1 MSRTLSYVDAVRILS
16 GQTQV
21 LAVLDRAAGGF
32 LLAATGGSSE
42 LAISLFDAK
51 AELFRTTQ
59 GLVSDLGDRIA
70 GLNRIDRTQR
80 LAAGHAALVM
90 ASFFG
95 ALPKGEVTGVE
106 LVHLVAGHRPEGER
120 LGDLARALLR
130 SEVPMP
136 APHQPYEQLVG
147 ELEWFYRRLSDSVVR
162 FLTGLA
168 SWDRLNEAERAAV
181 TGALHGPVVERA
193 LADYETGFRR
203 MAADVPEFGFWV
215 NLVDHQA
222 TRARMDELMIGVA
235 ALRES
240 LGSLS
245 PQRAAVQKRTALS
258 RAYHAAL
265 QDPVLDAEGDD
276 AVPDI
281 PDIASSYINP
291 SFRVAAVTPQD
302 PLASEEWW
310 EAQAVQDDLMR
321 YLVGHLTS
329 PPATAGPLLLLG
341 QPGSGKSL
349 LTRMLAATLP
359 PEDFAVVRVPLR
371 DVPADASLQVQIEH
385 AIFDATGER
394 ATWLEVVGAIPGALP
409 VVLLDGFDELLQA
422 TGVSQWDYLLN
433 VERFQRREAAGG
445 RPVAVVVTTRTAVA
459 DRARAVAGTVALRLE
474 PFSEDQIS
482 RWLAVWNS
490 TNESYFRGRDLR
502 PLTLAAVIRQPELVS
517 QPLLLLMLAI
527 YDAQENALTGGVD
540 TDLDQGDLYER
551 LLSRFAW
558 REVMKVAAGNSENDL
573 EAMVEEELLRLS
585 LVAFASLNRGRQ
597 WVTEAD
603 LNADLPVLLG
613 SGADGPTANVRRILT
628 VGETVLG
635 RFFFIH
641 EARAR
646 RDGQALQTYEF
657 LHATF
662 GEYLGARALERE
674 LADLVDDVL
683 RQSRRSRAAPTDDDF
698 LHALLSFATIS
709 QRQTTLDFLAG
720 RLVGW
725 DESRRDV
732 LRDMVLHLFRH
743 ALERRD
749 HSRFADYSPA
759 PLSAPARYAVYSAN
773 LVLLLVAIGSP
784 FTTDDL
790 FPEVDDRIDEW
801 RRVTLLW
808 KSQLRADAWSRL
820 VGTIGVHRSWAGE
833 QRVLVFSR
841 DRGWPDVPVPR
852 SDLYWTRDVLT
863 ADKEFPEFVRGQFC
877 WNRENDRLR
886 QWQAN
891 FHCDPLDDLAQ
902 HALEP
907 LTAAV
912 EDAVVMVHGFWE
924 DRAVSA
930 AQSLITLWLLISTD
944 SRAEELVD
952 AFGVAIEIA
961 RRGFPPTGVES
972 RRNFRIILLRT
983 LRDHRDRLDPGQ
995 YVALRRHFED
1005 GTEDRRYTPD
1015 EPEDL
1020 AALATEILS

>member
-1 MSRTLSYVDAVRILS
+1 M
-16 GQTQV
+16 
-21 LAVLDRAAGGF
+21 
-32 LLAATGGSSE
+32 
-42 LAISLFDAK
+42 
-51 AELFRTTQ
+51 
-59 GLVSDLGDRIA
+59 
-70 GLNRIDRTQR
+70 
-80 LAAGHAALVM
+80 
-90 ASFFG
+90 
-95 ALPKGEVTGVE
+95 
-106 LVHLVAGHRPEGER
+106 
-120 LGDLARALLR
+120 
-130 SEVPMP
+130 
-136 APHQPYEQLVG
+136 
-147 ELEWFYRRLSDSVVR
+147 
-162 FLTGLA
+162 
-168 SWDRLNEAERAAV
+168 
-181 TGALHGPVVERA
+181 
-193 LADYETGFRR
+193 
-203 MAADVPEFGFWV
+203 
-215 NLVDHQA
+215 
-222 TRARMDELMIGVA
+222 
-235 ALRES
+235 
-240 LGSLS
+240 
-245 PQRAAVQKRTALS
+245 
-258 RAYHAAL
+258 
-265 QDPVLDAEGDD
+265 
-276 AVPDI
+276 
-281 PDIASSYINP
+281 
-291 SFRVAAVTPQD
+291 
-302 PLASEEWW
+302 
-310 EAQAVQDDLMR
+310 
-321 YLVGHLTS
+321 
-329 PPATAGPLLLLG
+329 
-341 QPGSGKSL
+341 
-349 LTRMLAATLP
+349 
-359 PEDFAVVRVPLR
+359 
-371 DVPADASLQVQIEH
+371 
-385 AIFDATGER
+385 
-394 ATWLEVVGAIPGALP
+394 
-409 VVLLDGFDELLQA
+409 
-422 TGVSQWDYLLN
+422 SQWDYLLN

-459 DRARAVAGTVALRLE
+459 DRARAVAGTVTLRLE

-502 PLTLAAVIRQPELVS
+502 PLTLAAVIRQPELAS

-558 REVMKVAAGNSENDL
+558 REVMKVAAGKSENDL

-613 SGADGPTANVRRILT
+613 SGADGPAANVRRIPT

-683 RQSRRSRAAPTDDDF
+683 RQSRRSRVAPTDDDF

-709 QRQTTLDFLAG
+709 QRQTTLDFLTG

-732 LRDMVLHLFRH
+732 LRDMLLHLFRR
-743 ALERRD
+743 ALEPRE
-749 HSRFADYSPA
+749 HGRFADYSPA

-773 LVLLLVAIGSP
+773 LVLLLVAIGAP

-801 RRVTLLW
+801 RRVMLLW

-833 QRVLVFSR
+833 QRVLVIAR
-841 DRGWPDVPVPR
+841 DRWWTDAPVPR
-852 SDLYWTRDVLT
+852 SDLYWTQDVLA

-891 FHCDPLDDLAQ
+891 FHCDPLDDLAK

-912 EDAVVMVHGFWE
+912 EDAVVMVHGYWE
-924 DRAVSA
+924 DRAISA
-930 AQSLITLWLLISTD
+930 AQSLITLWLLVSTE

-972 RRNFRIILLRT
+972 RRNFRIISASHPT
-983 LRDHRDRLDPGQ
+983 
-995 YVALRRHFED
+995 
-1005 GTEDRRYTPD
+1005 
-1015 EPEDL
+1015 
-1020 AALATEILS
+1020 

>member
-1 MSRTLSYVDAVRILS
+1 M
-16 GQTQV
+16 

-32 LLAATGGSSE
+32 LLAATGGGSE

-59 GLVSDLGDRIA
+59 GLVSDLGDLAA

-80 LAAGHAALVM
+80 LAAGHAALVVG
-90 ASFFG
+90 SYFG
-95 ALPKGEVTGVE
+95 ALPKREVTGVE
-106 LVHLVAGHRPEGER
+106 LVHLVAGHRPKGER
-120 LGDLARALLR
+120 LGDLARALLH
-130 SEVPMP
+130 SDVPMP

-147 ELEWFYRRLSDSVVR
+147 ELERFYRRLSDSVER

-168 SWDRLNEAERAAV
+168 SWERLSETERAAV
-181 TGALHGPVVERA
+181 TGALHGAVVERA

-203 MAADVPEFGFWV
+203 MAGDVSEFGFWV

-222 TRARMDELMIGVA
+222 TRARMDELTIGVA

-240 LGSLS
+240 IGSLG
-245 PQRAAVQKRTALS
+245 PQRAAVEKRTALS

-265 QDPVLDAEGDD
+265 QERVLDAEGDD

-291 SFRVAAVTPQD
+291 SFRVSAVAPHD
-302 PLASEEWW
+302 PLASEDWW
-310 EAQAVQDDLMR
+310 EERPVQDDLMR

-329 PPATAGPLLLLG
+329 PSATAGPLLLLG

-359 PEDFAVVRVPLR
+359 PEDFAVVRVSLR

-385 AIFDATGER
+385 AILDATGER
-394 ATWLEVVGAIPGALP
+394 ATWPEVVGAIPGALP

-474 PFSEDQIS
+474 PFNEDQIS
-482 RWLAVWNS
+482 RWLTVWNS
-490 TNESYFRGRDLR
+490 TNESYFRARDLR
-502 PLTLAAVIRQPELVS
+502 PLTLAAVIRQPELAS

-551 LLSRFAW
+551 LLRRFAR
-558 REVMKVAAGNSENDL
+558 REVMKVAAGNSENDV

-613 SGADGPTANVRRILT
+613 SGAVGLAANVRRMLT

-674 LADLVDDVL
+674 LADLVDDAL
-683 RQSRRSRAAPTDDDF
+683 RQSRRSRVAPTEDGF

-709 QRQTTLDFLAG
+709 QRQTTLDFLSG

-725 DESRRDV
+725 DESRRDM
-732 LRDMVLHLFRH
+732 LRDMLLHLFRH
-743 ALERRD
+743 ALKPRERD
-749 HSRFADYSPA
+749 RFADYSPA

-790 FPEVDDRIDEW
+790 FPEADERIDEW
-801 RRVTLLW
+801 RQVTLLW
-808 KSQLRADAWSRL
+808 RSQLRADAWSRL
-820 VGTIGVHRSWAGE
+820 VGTIRVHRSWAGE

-841 DRGWPDVPVPR
+841 DRGWPDTPVPR

-863 ADKEFPEFVRGQFC
+863 ADKKFPEFVRGQFC
-877 WNRENDRLR
+877 WNNENDRLR

-891 FHCDPLDDLAQ
+891 FHCDPLDDLAK

-907 LTAAV
+907 LAAAV
-912 EDAVVMVHGFWE
+912 EDAVVMVHGYWE
-924 DRAVSA
+924 DQAISA
-930 AQSLITLWLLISTD
+930 AQSLIRLWLLVSTE
-944 SRAEELVD
+944 SRVEEVID

-983 LRDHRDRLDPGQ
+983 LRNHRDRLDPGQ
-995 YVALRRHFED
+995 YAALRRHFKD

-1020 AALATEILS
+1020 ATLAVEILGPADDR